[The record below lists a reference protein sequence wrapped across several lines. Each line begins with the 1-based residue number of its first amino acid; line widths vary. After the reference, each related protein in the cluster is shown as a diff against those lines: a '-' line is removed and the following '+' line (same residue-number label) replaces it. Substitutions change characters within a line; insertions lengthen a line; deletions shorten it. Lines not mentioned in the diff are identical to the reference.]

1 MAQDSPWLVDDL
13 AQRYHHEL
21 QVRIDSSACLA
32 TEYKRLR
39 PKLEHVSLTSGEII
53 YRADQKIEEVYFLEE
68 AVVAMIDRTNDG
80 RTVEVGIIGREGL
93 VGINIFLGGVGT
105 PDKAIVQLP
114 GGAIK
119 MKARDLRQ
127 ELRFGSPLQRLL
139 LDYAR
144 AFLAVI
150 SQSVACSQH
159 HSIPQ
164 RVARLLLTM
173 SDYARSRPFLLVHES
188 IATLLGVRREGITE
202 AAQKFQKAA
211 LINYRRGNISVVD
224 HKGLEK
230 KSCECYQ
237 IIRREYNGLHRKLP
251 RLLSPR

>member
-1 MAQDSPWLVDDL
+1 MTRILKVGTRPTPSADIPVGNSIL
-13 AQRYHHEL
+13 AAL
-21 QVRIDSSACLA
+21 LA

-39 PKLEHVSLTSGEII
+39 PKLEHVTLTSGEII
-53 YRADQKIEEVYFLEE
+53 YRADQKIEEVYFPEE
-68 AVVAMIDRTNDG
+68 AVIAMIDRTNDG

-93 VGINIFLGGVGT
+93 VGINIFLGGVVT
-105 PDKAIVQLP
+105 PDKAIVQLS
-114 GGAIK
+114 GGAIR

-159 HSIPQ
+159 HSIEQ

-173 SDYARSRPFLLVHES
+173 SDYARSRPFQLVHES
-188 IATLLGVRREGITE
+188 IAILLGVRREGITE
-202 AAQKFQKAA
+202 AARNLHRAA
-211 LINYRRGNISVVD
+211 LINYRRGNIRVVNS
-224 HKGLEK
+224 KGLEK

-237 IIRREYNGLHRKLP
+237 IIRREYKGLHRKLP